1 MSGDDDDELVLIFGE
16 VVFVWFVARC
26 QILVTVSGAQYCM
39 WFWLP
44 TILSEVKLLS
54 LLAPRNTCVRANV
67 SHFYSHAKNNFDLKK
82 KFKYAKIFPK
92 NWVIKIW
99 CKICCDYSFIEIFMG
114 LTKSIIFC

>member
-82 KFKYAKIFPK
+82 NSNMQKFPPKIGLLKFGVK
-92 NWVIKIW
+92 FVVITA
-99 CKICCDYSFIEIFMG
+99 
-114 LTKSIIFC
+114 L